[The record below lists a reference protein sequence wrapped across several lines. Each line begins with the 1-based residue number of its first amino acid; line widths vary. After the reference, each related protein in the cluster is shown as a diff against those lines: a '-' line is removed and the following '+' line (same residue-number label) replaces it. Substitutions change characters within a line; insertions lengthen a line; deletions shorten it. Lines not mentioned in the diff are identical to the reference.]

1 MGMKSI
7 KSIFLLLIAINVGAL
22 LFLQFSLHS
31 YSTATDEVDAARQQQ
46 YVSYLLADEL
56 RQSSDDLTR
65 LGRTYVVT
73 GDESYKQQYMDILA
87 IRDGKKPRPT
97 DYHRIYW
104 DFVAAGVAKPRPDDQ
119 SISLAE
125 LMKQAGFTE
134 EEFGKLNEAKANS
147 DGLVGLEVE
156 AMNLVEG
163 NDANG
168 NPTGTKDLD
177 RARELVHSK
186 DYHKYKSQIMKPVD
200 EFFVLLQ
207 DRTNNRIS
215 SAENNAA
222 GSWMISLIS
231 ALVLA
236 VSVLVLVVFTFAR
249 IIRGLERIKS
259 SMSQITSGNLD
270 TQLPDEQ
277 RDDEI
282 GVMAKQVAHFRDS
295 AIDKLK
301 MEEQQVLDRE
311 QLSEAMESQRRK
323 LGREFE
329 SKTKTIMAEFEASL
343 QEMRSTSERL
353 VSIAE
358 ETSATSETAL
368 GEAEN
373 SSSSVQTM
381 ASAAEEMAAS
391 ILDISDRLF
400 TANEKVTEAT
410 EGAEATNTQISVLVE
425 SAQRIGDVV
434 NLIQDIAEQ
443 TNLLALN
450 ATIEAARA
458 GESGRGF
465 AVVAS
470 EVKELAGQTA
480 KATDEISA
488 QVSEIQSATEG
499 SLTAIQ
505 SISGTIREIKEFT
518 AAISETVEQQSG
530 ATTEISDSAQ
540 RSAHSTSVVTSTIGD
555 LKTSIDASRTGVEQV
570 NNGTQ
575 TITAKAQN
583 LSKSISEFVKE
594 MAA

>member
-1 MGMKSI
+1 MRSI
-7 KSIFLLLIAINVGAL
+7 KSVFLLLIVINAAAL
-22 LFLQFSLHS
+22 LFLQFSLLN
-31 YSTATDEVDAARQQQ
+31 YSTATDEVVAARQQQ

-87 IRDGKKPRPT
+87 IRDGKKPRPK

-104 DFVAAGVAKPRPDDQ
+104 DFVAAGITNPRPDDQ

-125 LMKQAGFTE
+125 LMKGAGFTE

-163 NDANG
+163 KDADG
-168 NPTGTKDLD
+168 NHTGLKDPD
-177 RARELVHSK
+177 RARALVHSQ

-200 EFFVLLQ
+200 EFFVLLE
-207 DRTNNRIS
+207 DRTHNRIS
-215 SAENNAA
+215 SAENAA
-222 GSWMISLIS
+222 KGSWMVSLIS
-231 ALVLA
+231 AIVLA
-236 VSVLVLVVFTFAR
+236 VAVVVLVVFTSVR
-249 IIRGLERIKS
+249 IIRGLERIKI
-259 SMSQITSGNLD
+259 SMSQITSGHLD
-270 TQLPDEQ
+270 TQLPDEK

-282 GVMAKQVAHFRDS
+282 GIMAKQVAHFRDS
-295 AIDKLK
+295 AIDKLR

-311 QLSEAMESQRRK
+311 KLRETMESQRRK
-323 LGREFE
+323 LGKEFE
-329 SKTKTIMAEFEASL
+329 SKTETMMAEFEASL
-343 QEMRSTSERL
+343 QEMRNTSERL
-353 VSIAE
+353 GVIAE
-358 ETSATSETAL
+358 KTSANSETAL
-368 GEAEN
+368 GEAES

-381 ASAAEEMAAS
+381 ASAAEEMSAS
-391 ILDISDRLF
+391 ILDISGRLF
-400 TANEKVTEAT
+400 TANEKVTKAT
-410 EGAEATNTQISVLVE
+410 EGAEATNTQILALVE

-488 QVSEIQSATEG
+488 QVSEIQAATEG

-505 SISGTIREIKEFT
+505 SISGTIREIREFT
-518 AAISETVEQQSG
+518 AAISETVEQQNG

-540 RSAHSTSVVTSTIGD
+540 RSAHSTNVVTSTIGD
-555 LKTSIDASRTGVEQV
+555 LKTSLEASRAEVEQV

-575 TITAKAQN
+575 TITEKAQN

>member
-1 MGMKSI
+1 MRSI
-7 KSIFLLLIAINVGAL
+7 KFVFLILIAVNLTAL
-22 LFLQFSLHS
+22 GFMQFSLFN
-31 YSTATDEVDAARQQQ
+31 YSTAIDEVNAAREQQ

-65 LGRTYVVT
+65 LGRTYVIT

-87 IRDGKKPRPT
+87 IRNGEKPRPE

-104 DFVAAGVAKPRPDDQ
+104 DFVAAGIAKPRPDDL
-119 SISLAE
+119 SVSLSE
-125 LMKQAGFTE
+125 LMKQAGFSE

-163 NDANG
+163 KDATG
-168 NPTGTKDLD
+168 NHTGIIDRD

-186 DYHKYKSQIMKPVD
+186 DYHKYKSQIMQPVD
-200 EFFVLLQ
+200 EFFVLLE

-215 SAENNAA
+215 AAEGNAES
-222 GSWMISLIS
+222 SWVMSLTS

-236 VSVLVLVVFTFAR
+236 VSVLVLVVFTFVR
-249 IIRGLERIKS
+249 IIRGLERIKT

-270 TQLPDEQ
+270 IQLPDEK

-282 GVMAKQVAHFRDS
+282 GVMAKQVGHFRDS
-295 AIDKLK
+295 AIDKLE
-301 MEEQQVLDRE
+301 MEEQQLRDRE
-311 QLSEAMESQRRK
+311 ELNAAMESQRRK
-323 LGREFE
+323 LGSEFE
-329 SKTKTIMAEFEASL
+329 SKTETIMVEFETSL
-343 QEMRSTSERL
+343 QEMRDISEKL
-353 VSIAE
+353 VLIAE
-358 ETSATSETAL
+358 ETSTNSETVL

-391 ILDISDRLF
+391 VLDISDRLF

-410 EGAEATNTQISVLVE
+410 EGADATNVKISALAE

-488 QVSEIQSATEG
+488 QVSEIQAATEG
-499 SLTAIQ
+499 SLTAMQ

-530 ATTEISDSAQ
+530 ATSEISDSAQ
-540 RSAHSTSVVTSTIGD
+540 RSAHSTNAVTNTIGD
-555 LKTSIDASRTGVEQV
+555 LKTSIEASRTGVEQV
-570 NNGTQ
+570 NEGTRM
-575 TITAKAQN
+575 IAEKAQN
-583 LSKSISEFVKE
+583 LSKSIADFVKE